1 MYDQLDALGMTPV
14 SHGCIRISPDDAEW
28 LKSWNPVGAPIEI
41 TRWSGKI
48 TKTIVDQ

>member
-1 MYDQLDALGMTPV
+1 VTPV

-28 LKSWNPVGAPIEI
+28 LKSWNPVGVPIQI

-48 TKTIVDQ
+48 AKTIADQ